1 MEALTGDALLKVV
14 KDNVDASKQDLL
26 EKIGYTSKN
35 ADGKTSFNQQQFY
48 KALVEAQGISLD
60 ALTKPSSIGGTGGR
74 KLPYKTTVQKNG
86 SIVVG
91 RGYFVKHEYQ
101 PGQVFKVETKEGAIK
116 LTPVKKES

>member
-1 MEALTGDALLKVV
+1 MEPLTGDALLEVV
-14 KDNVDASKQDLL
+14 KQNVDASKQDLL
-26 EKIGYTSKN
+26 EKTGYTSKS
-35 ADGKTSFNQQQFY
+35 ADGKTSFHQQQFY

-60 ALTKPSSIGGTGGR
+60 AFTKPSGGGTGGR

-101 PGQVFKVETKEGAIK
+101 PGQVFKVETKPGAIK